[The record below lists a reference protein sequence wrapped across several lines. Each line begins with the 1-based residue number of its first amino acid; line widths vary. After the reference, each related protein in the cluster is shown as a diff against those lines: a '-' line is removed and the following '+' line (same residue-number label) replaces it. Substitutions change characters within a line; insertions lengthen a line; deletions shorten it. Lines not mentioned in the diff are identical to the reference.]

1 MNTQIEIYEPWG
13 VTKYLK
19 TDFYQLLVGVAKRIT
34 NERYFSYL
42 ALLDKCLFVVFRY
55 ISLRF
60 P

>member
-1 MNTQIEIYEPWG
+1 MG

-42 ALLDKCLFVVFRY
+42 ALLEKCLFVVFRY